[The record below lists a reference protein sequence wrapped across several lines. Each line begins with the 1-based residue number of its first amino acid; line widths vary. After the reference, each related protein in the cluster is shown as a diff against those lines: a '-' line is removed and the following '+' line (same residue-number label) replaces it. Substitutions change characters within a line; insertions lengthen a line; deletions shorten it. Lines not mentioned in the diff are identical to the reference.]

1 MVEWED
7 LEGAEVLPREVM
19 EEAITMTRVLA
30 MVAEE
35 VGWVV
40 GAVVVEEQ
48 LFA

>member
-7 LEGAEVLPREVM
+7 SEGAEVLPREVM

-35 VGWVV
+35 VEWVV
-40 GAVVVEEQ
+40 VVVVEEQ

>member
-35 VGWVV
+35 VEWVV
-40 GAVVVEEQ
+40 VVVVEEQ